1 MYAGRPH
8 ICLKSRDLDAS
19 RRFYE
24 ALGLAVSEEVPGKR
38 ITLERGNFTITLMT
52 FLDED
57 LLNFRGADAFAIHDH
72 LEREGISAPGEA
84 ERYQKEEFDADADG
98 VCWLTR
104 DPDGHAI
111 LFDTNKDEEGKRAA
125 LESVDRALCN
135 AEQDLIDAGASDT
148 CLEAYRQKILTPFSH
163 RQRPGAE
170 LRTLVDPF

>member
-8 ICLKSRDLDAS
+8 FCLKSKNLDAS

-24 ALGLAVSEEVPGKR
+24 ALGLAVVDELPGKR
-38 ITLERGNFTITLMT
+38 IVLERASFRIMLMT

-72 LEREGISAPGEA
+72 LDREGISASGEP
-84 ERYQKEEFDADADG
+84 ERYRKEKFDADADG

-111 LFDTNKDEEGKRAA
+111 LFDTNQNEEGESAA
-125 LESVDRALCN
+125 RESVDLALRN
-135 AEQDLIDAGASDT
+135 AQRDLIDAGASDA
-148 CLEAYRQKILTPFSH
+148 CLEAYRQKILTPFLT
-163 RQRPGAE
+163 ANA
-170 LRTLVDPF
+170 

>member
-8 ICLKSRDLDAS
+8 FCLKSKNLDAS

-24 ALGLAVSEEVPGKR
+24 ALGLAVVDELPGKR
-38 ITLERGNFTITLMT
+38 IVLERASFRIMLMT

-72 LEREGISAPGEA
+72 LDREGISAPGEP
-84 ERYQKEEFDADADG
+84 ERYRKEKFDADADG

-111 LFDTNKDEEGKRAA
+111 LFDTNQNEEGESAA
-125 LESVDRALCN
+125 RESVDLALRN
-135 AEQDLIDAGASDT
+135 AQRDLIDAGASDA
-148 CLEAYRQKILTPFSH
+148 CLEAYRQKILTPFLT
-163 RQRPGAE
+163 ANA
-170 LRTLVDPF
+170 

>member
-8 ICLKSRDLDAS
+8 FCLKSKNLDAS

-24 ALGLAVSEEVPGKR
+24 ALGLAVVDELPGKR
-38 ITLERGNFTITLMT
+38 IVLERASFRIMLMT

-72 LEREGISAPGEA
+72 LDREGISAPGEP
-84 ERYQKEEFDADADG
+84 ERYRKEKFDADADG

-111 LFDTNKDEEGKRAA
+111 LFDTNKDEEGESAA
-125 LESVDRALCN
+125 RESVDLALRN
-135 AEQDLIDAGASDT
+135 AERDLIDAGASDA
-148 CLEAYRQKILTPFSH
+148 CLEAYRQKILTPFLT
-163 RQRPGAE
+163 ANA
-170 LRTLVDPF
+170 

>member
-8 ICLKSRDLDAS
+8 FCLKSKNLDAS

-24 ALGLAVSEEVPGKR
+24 ALGLAVVDELPGKR
-38 ITLERGNFTITLMT
+38 IVLERASFRIMLMT

-72 LEREGISAPGEA
+72 LDREGISASGEP
-84 ERYQKEEFDADADG
+84 ERYRKEKFDADADG

-111 LFDTNKDEEGKRAA
+111 LFDTNKDEEGESAA
-125 LESVDRALCN
+125 RESVDLALRN
-135 AEQDLIDAGASDT
+135 AERDLIDAGASDA
-148 CLEAYRQKILTPFSH
+148 CLEAYRQKILTPFLT
-163 RQRPGAE
+163 ANA
-170 LRTLVDPF
+170 